1 MAEYYLKNETTSDI
15 TVDDLGL
22 VIAAGQSITIDQND
36 FDGYLTDN
44 LIGNLNTLLSTDPS
58 YPDGLVLSDTDIGDS
73 TGDFTRE
80 IAIER
85 LTLKTRWKPGVAT
98 FTSLPLIG
106 NEESDVRLVRDEG
119 VLYYWQGPPTSEWHQ
134 LTSTFSLTVGE
145 YWSSVSGDYIEN
157 LIFVQQEDDVYI
169 DGGNNTA
176 YIGPPSKPLSL
187 NGQNLDL
194 DQTLYTGR
202 LSQSNVNYKTGDG
215 PGSSVNYI
223 LSPNTTTL
231 TFRTP
236 VGDRADYG
244 DKGLVT
250 LYHNDTAVVSI
261 DLAANFNEANRST
274 SQNLAD
280 YDVQGNGDPIVD
292 GVAEFTGSFVGFGNM
307 RVVSVGQYNN
317 FLYYQRWQVE
327 VEITNMNMLRQ
338 GYNSFYI
345 EHSDLA
351 DYGGTQ
357 TSNMLDIFYDTDTG
371 ANPSIS
377 GVLIGEDV
385 PVLRWLSGV
394 SFYDNG
400 STWDLDFSAQNAFN
414 NVYHDSEAPVVL
426 SGWPGLPTTPVSVTD
441 TSVSGVSTPPDLL
454 ETMAI
459 NNYNVVQSANQMS
472 EDARVNI
479 TPRDPYGSY
488 TSAQS
493 NSNNYLIYSYP
504 PSSTVLREYFR
515 DENYRLPDG
524 AYDTI
529 PASITGQWDSTQSLE
544 TYDGGNGL
552 QVYMDELVFPTIDFT
567 TFMPTGNPD
576 YSVLAAGVNKVYVR
590 AFQDTSITRASGVL
604 RMTGITKSQLYNR
617 EVRVWIK
624 VPTQTGWLDLTRD
637 YNYATFT
644 GIDEDGCWINRDIQ
658 TNSDF
663 SFTLDRFRTEDGGFM
678 VIVKVQYPDSAAPV
692 ISHMEITN
700 WG

>member
-1 MAEYYLKNETTSDI
+1 MAEYYLKNQTTSAI
-15 TVDDLGL
+15 EVSDLGL
-22 VIAAGQSITIDQND
+22 VIEAGQSITIDQND
-36 FDGYLTDN
+36 FDGYLTTD
-44 LIGNLNTLLSTDPS
+44 LINSLNTLPS
-58 YPDGLVLSDTDIGDS
+58 SDTNYPDGLILSDTDIGDS
-73 TGDFTRE
+73 SGDFTRE

-85 LTLKTRWKPGVAT
+85 LTLKSKWKPGVNSFAD
-98 FTSLPLIG
+98 LPLVG

-119 VLYYWQGPPTSEWHQ
+119 ILYYWIGPPTSEWKQ
-134 LTSTFSLTVGE
+134 LTSTFSLSVGE
-145 YWSSVSGDYIEN
+145 YWSSVLGEYIEK

-176 YIGPPSKPLSL
+176 YIGPPDRPLGL

-236 VGDRADYG
+236 GGDKADYG
-244 DKGLVT
+244 DKGIIT

-261 DLAANFNEANRST
+261 DLAANFDEANRST
-274 SQNLAD
+274 SQVITD
-280 YDVQGNGDPIVD
+280 YDTQGSGDPITD
-292 GVAEFTGSFVGFGNM
+292 GIAPFVGSFVGFGNM
-307 RVVSVGQYNN
+307 RVITVEQYNN

-327 VEITNMNMLRQ
+327 VEITDMSMLRQ

-345 EHSDLA
+345 EHSGLI

-357 TSNMLDIFYDTDTG
+357 QSNTLDIFYDTDTG
-371 ANPSIS
+371 SDPAIS
-377 GVLIGEDV
+377 GVLIGEDT
-385 PVLRWLSGV
+385 PVFRWLSGV
-394 SFYDNG
+394 KFYDDG
-400 STWDLDFSAQNAFN
+400 STWDLDLSAQNAFN

-426 SGWPGLPTTPVSVTD
+426 SGWPGLPTTPITINNA
-441 TSVSGVSTPPDLL
+441 SVSGVSNPPDLL

-459 NNYNVVQSANQMS
+459 TNYDIVQQPNQMS
-472 EDARVNI
+472 EDARVDI

-488 TSAQS
+488 TVAQT

-504 PSSTVLREYFR
+504 PASTPLKEYFR
-515 DENYRLPDG
+515 DENYRLLDG
-524 AYDTI
+524 QYDTI
-529 PASITGQWDSTQSLE
+529 PGSITGQWDSTLSLE

-567 TFMPTGNPD
+567 TFMPAGNPD
-576 YSVLAAGVNKVYVR
+576 YSILAGSVNRIYVR
-590 AFQDTSITRASGVL
+590 AFQDTSITRASGIL
-604 RMTGITKSQLYNR
+604 RMTGITKQQLYNR
-617 EVRVWIK
+617 DIRVWIK

-644 GIDEDGCWINRDIQ
+644 GADGDGCWINRDIQ

-663 SFTLDRFRTEDGGFM
+663 NFTLDQFRTGDGGYM
-678 VIVKVQYPDSAAPV
+678 IIVKVQYPDASSPV